1 MTPIKTVLFDL
12 GNVLIDWNPMYV
24 FHDFF
29 DQPKDLEFFFEKV
42 CTMDW
47 NENQDAGYPI
57 AQATADK
64 IEEFPKWEEAIKA
77 YYGRWTEMLGGQI
90 SRTVDIQQQI
100 KKSEKY
106 QLLAL
111 TNWSAETFP
120 IALDRYSFLHD
131 FEGIVVSGDEGIRKP
146 NPVIYKTVCD
156 RYGATPA
163 STVFI
168 DDSLRNIKAAA
179 DLGFQVI
186 LFQSPNQLSKQL
198 NDLGVIV
205 D

>member
-1 MTPIKTVLFDL
+1 MK
-12 GNVLIDWNPMYV
+12 W
-24 FHDFF
+24 FF
-29 DQPKDLEFFFEKV
+29 DEI
-42 CTMDW
+42 CTQDW

-57 AQATADK
+57 DQATTDK
-64 IEEFPKWEEAIKA
+64 IKEFPEWSEAIKA

-90 SRTVDIQQQI
+90 TRSVDIQQEI
-100 KKSEKY
+100 KTSEKF

-120 IALDRYSFLHD
+120 IALERYAFLHD

-146 NPVIYKTVCD
+146 NPAIYQTVCD
-156 RYGATPA
+156 RYGAEPK

-168 DDSLRNIKAAA
+168 DDSLRNIKAAE
-179 DLGFQVI
+179 DLSFQVI
-186 LFQSPNQLSKQL
+186 HFQSPSLLRKEL
-198 NDLGVIV
+198 NDLRVLM

>member
-1 MTPIKTVLFDL
+1 
-12 GNVLIDWNPMYV
+12 MYV

-29 DQPKDLEFFFEKV
+29 DTAEDRDFFFQKV

-47 NENQDAGYPI
+47 NENQDAGYLI

-64 IEEFPKWEEAIKA
+64 IEEFPEWEAAINA

-90 SRTVDIQQQI
+90 TRSVDIQQEI
-100 KKSEKY
+100 KKSAKH

-120 IALDRYSFLHD
+120 IALDRYFFLHD
-131 FEGIVVSGDEGIRKP
+131 FEGIVVSGDEKIRKP
-146 NPVIYKTVCD
+146 NPKIYQTVCE
-156 RYGATPA
+156 RYGAVPD

-179 DLGFQVI
+179 ALGFQVI
-186 LFQSPNQLSKQL
+186 HFHSPRQLRHELRQMDVL
-198 NDLGVIV
+198 ER
-205 D
+205 